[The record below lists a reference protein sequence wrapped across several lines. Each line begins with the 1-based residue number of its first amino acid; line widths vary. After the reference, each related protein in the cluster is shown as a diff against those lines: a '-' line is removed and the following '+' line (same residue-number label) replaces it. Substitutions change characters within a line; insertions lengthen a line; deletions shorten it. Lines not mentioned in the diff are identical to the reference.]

1 MTRDDFDA
9 AIAAAGAGTA
19 ATIGTATAP
28 AGGGQW
34 HHLAHVAVLAM
45 RGRDAAKFLQGYL
58 TCDVLALAPDNW
70 LHGALCNLQGR
81 MVGNFIVCGSAE
93 AVLMRLPAP
102 VLEPVRQ
109 TLAKYAVFAKA
120 KLADETAAWVG
131 IGLMGTAAASALSE
145 LGITAPDTAGAR
157 VPLAEGELL
166 ARGDARWELWLPPAA
181 AFAAWQRLRAL
192 LAPGD
197 LAAWHGADIAA
208 GLAWV
213 QGSTSGEY
221 LPQLLNLDRT
231 DGVNFR
237 KGCYLGQEIV
247 TRLQH
252 RGEAKRRTGRFGVP
266 ADSVEGDAVVDPA
279 GRKVGEL
286 LLVGRAANGDPEA
299 LAVVDRSADAASLAT
314 ARGPIE
320 RRNLPY
326 ALSD

>member
-1 MTRDDFDA
+1 MTRDEFNA
-9 AIAAAGAGTA
+9 AIAASVATTGTA
-19 ATIGTATAP
+19 R
-28 AGGGQW
+28 AGDGHW
-34 HHLAHVAVLAM
+34 HDLRHLAVLAM

-58 TCDVLALAPDNW
+58 TCDVSALAPDHW

-81 MVGNFIVCGSAE
+81 MVGNFIVSGGAE
-93 AVLMRLPAP
+93 AVLMRLPAA

-120 KLADETAAWVG
+120 KLADESAAWVG
-131 IGLMGTAAASALSE
+131 IGLMGRAVPAALAG
-145 LGITAPDTAGAR
+145 LGITVPDTAGAR
-157 VPLAEGELL
+157 VELDEGEVL
-166 ARGDARWELWLPPAA
+166 ARGDARWELWLAPAA
-181 AFAAWQRLRAL
+181 ALAAWQHLQGQ
-192 LAPGD
+192 LAAGD
-197 LAAWHGADIAA
+197 LADWHGADIAA

-231 DGVNFR
+231 DGVNFK

-266 ADSVEGDAVVDPA
+266 AGSVEGDAVVDPA

-286 LLVGRAANGDPEA
+286 LLVGRASSGDPEA
-299 LAVVDRSADAASLAT
+299 LAVIDRAADAAALAT